1 MMKGRF
7 FEGADIVSAFVP
19 VDMQTA
25 ANNGDWVNLS
35 RWGRCVAVL
44 FKAAGTASDDPVFT
58 LKQATNAAGD
68 NPKELNFTNIWKK
81 VGTQTAVDAF
91 TKASQAAGNTHT
103 DLVSAEA
110 QAIFAVEIT
119 AADLD
124 SSGGFT
130 HVQLSVP
137 DVGGNAQLGCGF
149 YIMLDPLY
157 GGATTPS
164 AIE

>member
-1 MMKGRF
+1 MRSNF
-7 FEGADIVSAFVP
+7 LEGADIVSAFVP

-44 FKAAGTASDDPVFT
+44 FKAAGTAGDDPVFT

-68 NPKELNFTNIWKK
+68 NPKDLKFTTIWKK
-81 VGTQTAVDAF
+81 VGTQTAIDAF
-91 TKASQAAGNTHT
+91 TKTAQTLAATHT

-110 QAIFAVEIT
+110 QGIFAVEIQ

-124 SSGGFT
+124 SAGGFT
-130 HVQLSVP
+130 HMQLSVP

-157 GGATTPS
+157 GGVSTPS